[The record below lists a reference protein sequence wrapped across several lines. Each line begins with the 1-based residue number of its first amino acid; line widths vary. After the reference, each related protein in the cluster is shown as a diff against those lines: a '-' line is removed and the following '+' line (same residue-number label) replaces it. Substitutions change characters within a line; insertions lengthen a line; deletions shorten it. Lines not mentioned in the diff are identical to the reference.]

1 MSAKF
6 IRFVTRLRDRETSKR
21 LGIFWATGDL
31 ADCDAWENWAEDRA
45 ESICEWFNKNLKA
58 PDLPSEHWRAVFWFH
73 SAQQEMVR
81 KLWELAALLEEHGVF
96 VDFLS
101 TNDPGVVVYRDQHQ
115 LAAIPRS
122 RFLRR

>member
-6 IRFVTRLRDRETSKR
+6 IRFVTRLRDQETSKR
-21 LGIFWATGDL
+21 LGIFWATGKLGDT
-31 ADCDAWENWAEDRA
+31 AAWESWAEDRA
-45 ESICEWFNKNLKA
+45 DSICHWFNENLKVPRLRA
-58 PDLPSEHWRAVFWFH
+58 EHWRAVFWFH
-73 SAQQEMVR
+73 SAQREMVQR
-81 KLWELAALLEEHGVF
+81 LWELAALLEEHGVF

-122 RFLRR
+122 RSLRR